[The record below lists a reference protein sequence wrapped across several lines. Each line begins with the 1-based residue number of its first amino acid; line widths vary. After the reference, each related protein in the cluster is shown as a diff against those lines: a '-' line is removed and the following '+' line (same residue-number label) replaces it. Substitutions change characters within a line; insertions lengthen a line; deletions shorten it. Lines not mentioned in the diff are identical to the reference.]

1 VKKLNFARI
10 FFIKHKNQQI
20 DEKTKDLAGT
30 KKVDLSTP
38 KIEKKIKIIF
48 AIGV

>member
-1 VKKLNFARI
+1 MKKI
-10 FFIKHKNQQI
+10 
-20 DEKTKDLAGT
+20 EDLAGT